1 MKGMMCKCKR
11 TKRRKRRSE
20 RENKR
25 RLYKLVNYQ

>member
-1 MKGMMCKCKR
+1 MMRKCER